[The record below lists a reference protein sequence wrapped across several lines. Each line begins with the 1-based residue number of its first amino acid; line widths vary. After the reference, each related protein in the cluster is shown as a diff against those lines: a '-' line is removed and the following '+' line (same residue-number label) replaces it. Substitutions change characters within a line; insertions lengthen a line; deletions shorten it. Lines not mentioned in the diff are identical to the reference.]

1 MLFQNDCLRS
11 SYMCWRVFCVKPCI
25 YDIHVCTLARVSLEF
40 YYFINVI
47 KCSKTAESLVLEDS
61 GTISRKCSNINS
73 RCTVA
78 LSTHNTHT
86 KKTHTVMRGKHHGIK
101 HSQTQKRKKK
111 TSFAIC
117 LCSLDGH
124 HHSILHFDACCPVV
138 RQSGES
144 QVKIRPTF
152 RLWHKSWAKPCRLMY
167 TFALLSFKLT
177 F

>member
-1 MLFQNDCLRS
+1 MLEHRQHDDKNNIFKTESAKCHMLFQNDCLRS

-101 HSQTQKRKKK
+101 HSQTQKRKKNIIRYLPLF
-111 TSFAIC
+111 TWRASSFYSAFWC
-117 LCSLDGH
+117 LLP
-124 HHSILHFDACCPVV
+124 CCATKRREP
-138 RQSGES
+138 G
-144 QVKIRPTF
+144 
-152 RLWHKSWAKPCRLMY
+152 
-167 TFALLSFKLT
+167 
-177 F
+177 